1 MLSNKSITFAATSL
15 VTANGLN
22 VQSRLGTETQA
33 QEIDWLNPTIDEVT
47 WEVDPWTP
55 WTWELELPTWEL
67 DNEPCDIPQEHKY
80 CDNAWDWT

>member
-15 VTANGLN
+15 VTANGLK
-22 VQSRLGTETQA
+22 VQSRLRTETQA
-33 QEIDWLNPTIDEVT
+33 HVDDWLNPKE
-47 WEVDPWTP
+47 PWDFDA

>member
-33 QEIDWLNPTIDEVT
+33 HVDDWVDDWLNPTIDEVT
-47 WEVDPWTP
+47 WEVDPWT
-55 WTWELELPTWEL
+55 
-67 DNEPCDIPQEHKY
+67 
-80 CDNAWDWT
+80 

>member
-33 QEIDWLNPTIDEVT
+33 HVDDWVDDWLNKTIDEVT
-47 WEVDPWTP
+47 WEVDPWT
-55 WTWELELPTWEL
+55 WELELPTWENL
-67 DNEPCDIPQEHKY
+67 ETCDIPQEHKY

>member
-33 QEIDWLNPTIDEVT
+33 PWDID
-47 WEVDPWTP
+47 P
-55 WTWELELPTWEL
+55 WTWEFELPTWENL
-67 DNEPCDIPQEHKY
+67 ETCDIPQEHKY